1 MCAAAQRAS
10 GGIAMF
16 RSARNGR
23 AMSMSNM
30 GDMGDIGSLGPG
42 GSAVQAGPVLPD
54 RVDLPFTTEE
64 AVRWSQEA
72 KAWETVAG
80 GSSVSDLPLLA
91 DAAWRPRDWSAR
103 WAAWPVLAEFAA
115 TKWRDE
121 IKLTPW
127 DQSKAAEQAEIAA
140 LVRAAQDER
149 PDALGE
155 IVAQNATYE
164 DVAAYFYALLRV
176 PSGSRPSLD
185 RLLHIAGLA
194 GILAAMH
201 FKAHPGGDRPPRP
214 RPSQVCPALLP
225 PIEVPGHPAFPSG
238 HATQALLMAL
248 CIEETLP
255 GARRDAW
262 RPLLHALARRIARN
276 REIAGLHYA
285 SDSVAGFELAVK
297 VFDKLKEG
305 TEFLKILA
313 DAVKEW
319 Q

>member
-1 MCAAAQRAS
+1 MIRA
-10 GGIAMF
+10 
-16 RSARNGR
+16 ARNGR
-23 AMSMSNM
+23 GTLMSNM

-64 AVRWSQEA
+64 AVRWDEEA
-72 KAWETVAG
+72 KAWEPVAG
-80 GSSVSDLPLLA
+80 GKSVGDLPLLV

-127 DQSKAAEQAEIAA
+127 DPSEAAQKAEIAA

-164 DVAAYFYALLRV
+164 DIAAYFYALLRV
-176 PSGSRPSLD
+176 PSGSHRALD
-185 RLLHIAGLA
+185 TLLHVAGLA

-201 FKAHPGGDRPPRP
+201 FKAEPRKGLAPRP

-238 HATQALLMAL
+238 HATQALLMAM
-248 CIEETLP
+248 CIQASLP
-255 GARRDAW
+255 EARREAW
-262 RPLLHALARRIARN
+262 RPLLHTLTRRIARN

-285 SDSVAGFELAVK
+285 SDSVAGFELAVQ
-297 VFDKLKEG
+297 VFNKLKGG
-305 TEFLKILA
+305 TEFGKILA
-313 DAVKEW
+313 DAKEQW